1 MDSDTISRLTMP
13 YVHAEENFKSSCN
26 HRKGNHFLLVP
37 ATYILSVQLKVWN
50 ISDINFIN
58 SAAALRFVAILDRK
72 AR

>member
-1 MDSDTISRLTMP
+1 MCMLRRTL
-13 YVHAEENFKSSCN
+13 N
-26 HRKGNHFLLVP
+26 LLVITGRVSLSLG
-37 ATYILSVQLKVWN
+37 ASNMYILSVQLKVWN